1 MANLRRPIDTAALE
15 LRIAGSC
22 DEMLR
27 GGPTRRY
34 AIGDNTMMWRA
45 QSDLCGLA
53 LWGRMSF
60 AQIRALERIF
70 DDNSQ
75 RLGTAAPCDFI
86 LDARRLHGLD
96 ADLYEELTQVAG
108 RRLSDIQ
115 RRVRRQAL
123 LRPPG
128 LIGATVSGFYLALDV
143 EIEWRVFTELA
154 PALAWLGELHPE
166 ALAARLDR
174 MVAEAI
180 TGSSVVDRVRDVL
193 AARSGGAMLLD
204 EVSRSLAVSP
214 RSLQRALREL
224 GTSFREEVH
233 RARLTT
239 GKKLLLET
247 DEKIAGIARRSG
259 FSSEANF
266 IAFFRRCTGESPAA
280 WRRRSLGEVLDS
292 FSPQPDAAGA
302 AC

>member
-15 LRIAGSC
+15 LRSVGCDDLLRCGS
-22 DEMLR
+22 
-27 GGPTRRY
+27 PRRY
-34 AIGDNTMMWRA
+34 ATGNNLMMWRT
-45 QSDLCGLA
+45 QSALCGLA

-60 AQIRALERIF
+60 AQIRMLERIF
-70 DDNSQ
+70 DGGQ
-75 RLGTAAPCDFI
+75 RLGTAPCDFL

-96 ADLYEELTQVAG
+96 ADLYDELTHVAG
-108 RRLSDIQ
+108 RRLTDIQ

-123 LRPPG
+123 LRPAG
-128 LIGATVSGFYLALDV
+128 LIGAAVSGFYVALDV

-154 PALAWLGELHPE
+154 PALAWLDEPQPE

-180 TGSSVVDRVRDVL
+180 SGSNVADRLRQVL
-193 AARSGGAMLLD
+193 EARGGGAMVLD
-204 EVSRSLAVSP
+204 DVSRSLAVSP

-233 RARLTT
+233 RARLAI

-247 DEKIAGIARRSG
+247 DDKIAGIAHRTG

-266 IAFFRRCTGESPAA
+266 IAFFRRATGESPAA
-280 WRRRSLGEVLDS
+280 WRRRSLGEVLGS
-292 FSPQPDAAGA
+292 FSRVPVAAGA
-302 AC
+302 SC